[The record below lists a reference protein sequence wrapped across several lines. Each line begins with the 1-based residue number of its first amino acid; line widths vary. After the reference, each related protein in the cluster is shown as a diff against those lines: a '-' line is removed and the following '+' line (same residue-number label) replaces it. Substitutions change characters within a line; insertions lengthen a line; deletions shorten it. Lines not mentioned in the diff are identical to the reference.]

1 MFLAY
6 FDESGDAGV
15 VNSPTQFFVLACILV
30 PETDW
35 LAYLDKLVA
44 LRTRL
49 RQHHNV
55 KTRPEL
61 KSTDIRRGRGPL
73 LGLSWSPQRR
83 MRLFRALMIYQAREM
98 PNLRTF
104 AIAIHKG
111 NCALKQRD
119 PREAAWTFALQ
130 RVDRFCRPADARA
143 ILFPDEGHGL
153 FIKRLTRRHRRFQNI
168 PGAFGGNLS
177 IPLHRILEDPNDR
190 QSHDSYFIQMADWNA
205 YAAHRSPYV
214 APSAGVKDN
223 LWDALGGTRLLDVNA
238 VRGGPPGIVLWP

>member
-1 MFLAY
+1 MF
-6 FDESGDAGV
+6 
-15 VNSPTQFFVLACILV
+15 LACILV

-35 LAYLDKLVA
+35 LAYLDKLIA

-104 AIAIHKG
+104 AIAIHKA

-168 PGAFGGNLS
+168 LGAFGGNLS

-205 YAAHRSPYV
+205 YAAHRSPHV
-214 APSAGVKDN
+214 APSEGVKDN
-223 LWDALGGTRLLDVNA
+223 LWDALGGNRLLDVNA

>member
-73 LGLSWSPQRR
+73 LG
-83 MRLFRALMIYQAREM
+83 RARI
-98 PNLRTF
+98 
-104 AIAIHKG
+104 
-111 NCALKQRD
+111 D
-119 PREAAWTFALQ
+119 
-130 RVDRFCRPADARA
+130 
-143 ILFPDEGHGL
+143 
-153 FIKRLTRRHRRFQNI
+153 
-168 PGAFGGNLS
+168 PGAASGDGEA
-177 IPLHRILEDPNDR
+177 RR
-190 QSHDSYFIQMADWNA
+190 QHLVRRA
-205 YAAHRSPYV
+205 
-214 APSAGVKDN
+214 
-223 LWDALGGTRLLDVNA
+223 DALGRH
-238 VRGGPPGIVLWP
+238 